1 MLRSIL
7 KSPFTRWTVG
17 YLVLFFAGA
26 FAFPAV
32 VEAAF
37 ISSPRAQLEGMAPD
51 TVAQIQ
57 AALEDEYIAE
67 HLSSLG
73 LSSSEIQQRLSN
85 LTVEE
90 RESILSHIDSLQT
103 GGSGITGLLII
114 CVLVF
119 FILKMADKI

>member
-1 MLRSIL
+1 MLKGIL
-7 KSPFTRWTVG
+7 KSPVTRWTVG

-37 ISSPRAQLEGMAPD
+37 ISSPAGQLEGMSPD
-51 TVAQIQ
+51 TIAQVQ
-57 AALEDEYIAE
+57 AGLEDEYIAE

-73 LSSSEIQQRLSN
+73 LSASEIQERLSN

-90 RESILSHIDSLQT
+90 RESILSRIDSLQA
-103 GGSGITGLLII
+103 GGNGVVGLLII

-119 FILKMADKI
+119 FILKMTDKI